1 MLKFRRKKITD
12 KIRVWKKGLW
22 EILRSN
28 ASFSAA
34 WAQELK
40 KSHHLVL
47 WSQVQFLWFWL
58 TWCIIQMSI
67 TNSINCTLMPN
78 SIFIWEKFT
87 QISEFYR
94 QKSTKNWPEKFEF
107 QVFLN
112 TKRSFASVCCTA
124 EQFSRK
130 IEQKSQ
136 LIVIIWHKRHLTN
149 FFAISMLNSSEILC
163 VVLSCL

>member
-78 SIFIWEKFT
+78 SIFIWEKFNLKR
-87 QISEFYR
+87 EFYG
-94 QKSTKNWPEKFEF
+94 QKSTKKMTWKVWISSFFEHKTKFCI
-107 QVFLN
+107 
-112 TKRSFASVCCTA
+112 SVLYCRTIFKKNRA
-124 EQFSRK
+124 K
-130 IEQKSQ
+130 IPAN
-136 LIVIIWHKRHLTN
+136 RYHLT
-149 FFAISMLNSSEILC
+149 
-163 VVLSCL
+163 

>member
-67 TNSINCTLMPN
+67 TNSIYCTLMPN

-87 QISEFYR
+87 QKSEFYR
-94 QKSTKNWPEKFEF
+94 QKSTKKMTWKVWVFTPKLF
-107 QVFLN
+107 QTLWTQNEVL
-112 TKRSFASVCCTA
+112 
-124 EQFSRK
+124 
-130 IEQKSQ
+130 
-136 LIVIIWHKRHLTN
+136 HH
-149 FFAISMLNSSEILC
+149 C
-163 VVLSCL
+163 VVLQNNFQEKSSKNPS

>member
-67 TNSINCTLMPN
+67 TAHWWVMPN
-78 SIFIWEKFT
+78 SIFIWEKFNSKT
-87 QISEFYR
+87 WILLTKINKKMTWKVWIS
-94 QKSTKNWPEKFEF
+94 S
-107 QVFLN
+107 FLN
-112 TKRSFASVCCTA
+112 TKRSFATVCCTA

>member
-47 WSQVQFLWFWL
+47 WSQVSNFCDFGWHDALSKCQLQTLYIAHWCQIQFLFEKSLLKNVNFIDKNQQKIDLKSLNFKFFW
-58 TWCIIQMSI
+58 
-67 TNSINCTLMPN
+67 
-78 SIFIWEKFT
+78 T
-87 QISEFYR
+87 QNEVLH
-94 QKSTKNWPEKFEF
+94 Q
-107 QVFLN
+107 
-112 TKRSFASVCCTA
+112 
-124 EQFSRK
+124 
-130 IEQKSQ
+130 
-136 LIVIIWHKRHLTN
+136 
-149 FFAISMLNSSEILC
+149 C
-163 VVLSCL
+163 VVLQNNFQEKSSKNPS